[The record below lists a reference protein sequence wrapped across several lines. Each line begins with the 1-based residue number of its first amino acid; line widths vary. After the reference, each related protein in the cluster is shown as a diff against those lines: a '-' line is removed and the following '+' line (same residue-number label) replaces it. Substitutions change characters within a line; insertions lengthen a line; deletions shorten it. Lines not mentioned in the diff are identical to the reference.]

1 MTEARA
7 WLDARHPRPPAS
19 LRAAMARALDRSA
32 AEPAGVL
39 SSPARAAHGS
49 PAGRLAGAALAALR
63 EVVGGEGG
71 RASAADLLA
80 ADALLTYACEAA
92 AEEGPAALEALT
104 VALGPG
110 HFEGLLEGA
119 RP

>member
-1 MTEARA
+1 MHHAAFSRDWEGGAPFPD
-7 WLDARHPRPPAS
+7 WGEV
-19 LRAAMARALDRSA
+19 LRLV
-32 AEPAGVL
+32 AE
-39 SSPARAAHGS
+39 
-49 PAGRLAGAALAALR
+49 AALATLR

-71 RASAADLLA
+71 RGSAADLLA

-110 HFEGLLEGA
+110 HFEGLLDEA
-119 RP
+119 RR